1 MMRKLILTAA
11 IACVAPLPVAAAP
24 GDSIGETVKIVDRV
38 TAEFDKDERALA
50 TGDGVNQDELILV
63 SDNGIGEFEFLD
75 KTKLALGSGAQL
87 RLDKYVYDP
96 DKSGGN
102 ITIDLVKG
110 AFRFIT
116 GVAHKPSYEIKTPTA
131 SISVRGT
138 IFDLFIQAS
147 GMTWLLLHEGGLNVC
162 NSKGK
167 KCKDLDKPGYL
178 MRVTE
183 NGDVG
188 IPVRWAGLPG
198 ASGIPFDTAFPFVS
212 SPPQVDPNPVLT
224 KEAILKEEETDK
236 SPARETK
243 PTKKSGGQKKS
254 TKPTKKATTPKRKKK
269 PTKTTKKTLT
279 EEEKEAIKTGVG
291 IAIGIGS
298 ALIGKKKGG
307 GHKKP
312 PKKPPGHGGGRKK
325 GSHSGGFSFP

>member
-1 MMRKLILTAA
+1 MMRKSILITA
-11 IACVAPLPVAAAP
+11 IACIAPCPVLAAP
-24 GDSIGETVKIVDRV
+24 GDSIGETVKIVDKV
-38 TAEFDKDERALA
+38 TAEFDKDERDLS

-162 NSKGK
+162 NSKGQ
-167 KCKDLDKPGYL
+167 KCKDLDKPGML

-183 NGDVG
+183 NGEVG

-198 ASGIPFDTAFPFVS
+198 AGGIPFDTAFPFVS
-212 SPPQVDPNPVLT
+212 SPPQIDPNPVLT
-224 KEAILKEEETDK
+224 KEAILKEEEPKK
-236 SPARETK
+236 SEPSKKSGSGKKKTTK
-243 PTKKSGGQKKS
+243 PTKKKV
-254 TKPTKKATTPKRKKK
+254 TTPKRKKK

-279 EEEKEAIKTGVG
+279 KEEQEAIKTGVG

-298 ALIGKKKGG
+298 ALIGKKKKGG

-312 PKKPPGHGGGRKK
+312 PPKNGGG
-325 GSHSGGFSFP
+325 GSHSGGGWGYR